1 MGVKDALAEKTEN
14 KGAVKLTK
22 SMSIADK
29 YHYEINFLPEFG
41 LKATYSD

>member
-22 SMSIADK
+22 SMSIMNCVL
-29 YHYEINFLPEFG
+29 HG
-41 LKATYSD
+41 LDLSRT